1 YLRGG
6 ANETLRVA
14 TVSLID
20 RGMLVVDATNDEVS
34 ARHTKAEPRRPIEQA
49 IVRHFAQPHAAT
61 TVFRHPVLLAACQKY
76 QRYLASRRHPAGRG
90 LLPSPGTRARC
101 AALLLV
107 ALAVLGGLS
116 LTKIIV
122 AFSRG
127 RTNIGFLMILTAVS
141 FGVAFAV
148 ALPRRT
154 SRGSSVLA
162 DL

>member
-1 YLRGG
+1 DSPRIDTADPYLIAYLRGG

-61 TVFRHPVLLAACQKY
+61 TVFGHPVLLAACQEY
-76 QRYLASRRHPAGRG
+76 QRYLAGRG

-148 ALPRRT
+148 ALP
-154 SRGSSVLA
+154 
-162 DL
+162 